1 MGRLRWTLQEPSGG
15 RFSGPYSY
23 ACCITCFVAYEFLGG
38 VFPWFVWRVLCCRGG
53 LCICLRSSLVYIVNS

>member
-1 MGRLRWTLQEPSGG
+1 MVGFGGSCRSRLAVV
-15 RFSGPYSY
+15 FSGPYSY